1 MLGSQLFA
9 DYSYINNDGDV
20 DGSVTLAHCVTGLG
34 PSNFNDNNAL
44 GTFYFNGNRIP
55 NGECDD
61 VVIQPNGAAIENY
74 VGVISLFQCGTF
86 STTGEGVY
94 TCVILNSSMTNQSL
108 RLGIYFHGRSKSI
121 IICSIN

>member
-1 MLGSQLFA
+1 MLGNQLFA
-9 DYSYINNDGDV
+9 DYSYINDAGDV
-20 DGSVTLAHCVTGLG
+20 DGSVTLGHCVTGLG
-34 PSNFNDNNAL
+34 PNNFDDNNAL
-44 GTFYFNGNRIP
+44 GAFYFNGNRIP
-55 NGECDD
+55 NRECSD

-108 RLGIYFHGRSKSI
+108 RLGIYFHGRSKSV
-121 IICSIN
+121 